1 VSSVYVNA
9 QKAAERLDFDARYFR
24 EAIMPELRG
33 VIRFKR
39 GYRIPLA
46 SLIEW
51 ERMHTVTPRLQSVA
65 GLSPDLNKN
74 KINET

>member
-65 GLSPDLNKN
+65 GLSPDFDKN
-74 KINET
+74 KIRET